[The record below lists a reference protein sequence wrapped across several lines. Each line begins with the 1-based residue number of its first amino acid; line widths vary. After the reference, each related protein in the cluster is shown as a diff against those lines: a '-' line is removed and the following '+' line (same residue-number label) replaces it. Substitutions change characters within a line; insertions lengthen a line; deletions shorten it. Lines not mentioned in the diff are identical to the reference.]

1 MIRKDIKQFIAT
13 LPSDVILVAATKYGD
28 VNDLK
33 DLYSN
38 GVSNFGEN
46 RVDAFLTKYEALK
59 DLITIPI
66 HYIKV
71 DEIENYSTYLNILLL
86 GRSQSGKWHFIG
98 HLQRNKAHLVL
109 DKIDCLHSLDSLELV
124 KTINKYRLSPLNCF
138 VEVSINLEENKN
150 GVPYYEVKNFIKE
163 CLQYPNVNIVGLM
176 MMAIANSDEESLH
189 QQFRKLKELK
199 DNLEKELNISLP
211 YLSMGMS
218 DDYQIAIMEG
228 ATHIRLGRVLFNQDR
243 N

>member
-1 MIRKDIKQFIAT
+1 MIRKDIKEFLNT
-13 LPSDVILVAATKYGD
+13 LPKDVTLVAATKYGD
-28 VNDLK
+28 VDDLK

-38 GVSNFGEN
+38 GVFNFGEN
-46 RVDAFLTKYEALK
+46 RVDAFLVKYEALK
-59 DLITIPI
+59 DLDI
-66 HYIKV
+66 
-71 DEIENYSTYLNILLL
+71 
-86 GRSQSGKWHFIG
+86 KWHFIG
-98 HLQRNKAHLVL
+98 HLQRNKAHLIL
-109 DKIDCLHSLDSLELV
+109 DKIDYLHSLDSLELV

-150 GVPYYEVKNFIKE
+150 GVPYYEVKDFIKE
-163 CLQYPNVNIVGLM
+163 CLKYPNVNIVGLM
-176 MMAIANSDEESLH
+176 MMAVAQSSEESLH
-189 QQFRKLKELK
+189 NQFRQLKELK

-218 DDYQIAIMEG
+218 DDYKVAIAEG